1 MLLEFLAKL
10 FRFDSHPEFEIING
24 KASWQPAPR
33 LLVFLAKL
41 FRVDSNPKLAIP
53 EDGKPTWEQVTGPRI

>member
-1 MLLEFLAKL
+1 MLLEPLAKL
-10 FRFDSHPEFEIING
+10 FRLDAQPQLEIING
-24 KASWQPAPR
+24 RTIRRPAPR

-53 EDGKPTWEQVTGPRI
+53 EDGRPTWEQVTGPRI